1 MTWLL
6 ESARA
11 PLLMAVGQVVC
22 ALFFLWDSE
31 YSAGVSRARRL
42 AMALG
47 LLGYNTAVQ
56 TFLRV
61 SISGNPLAPMIPYI
75 LMTLTGYTLFSLLY
89 AGLPPRISLL
99 AGLLFLTADNSAWSL
114 INSISRMI
122 WNRNF
127 LYTGGKAERLIA
139 ALALW
144 LVELAILAIVRR
156 HLPPMH
162 SVSLSRSTLLLIALA
177 AVPFLTIRWFSSQL
191 PAENAKTFQFLITLC
206 FLWQLVLL
214 VGSVARESSERER
227 QLRRVLAA
235 QQQQFDFKLQSIEAV
250 NRKYHDMKNLLLY
263 LEKGQRDAPELRTLL
278 QEMAPFEALVSTGN
292 EAVDIILTEKLTQCQ
307 QEDICCVPY
316 VDGRMLSFVSP
327 LDLCTIFG
335 NALDNAIESCRAI
348 PAPENRH
355 ISVKTNLRGA
365 GLPQHVRRSA
375 RAGGRHAREHQAG
388 PRKPRIRPQEHPP
401 RHLQI
406 RRNGALRRRGAG
418 VRADPRAPRAGS
430 GGYGELAA
438 LNPALPLNM
447 ASESVT
453 INWKHCMP
461 ANPSIHTSIHKG

>member
-31 YSAGVSRARRL
+31 YRAGVSRARRL

-114 INSISRMI
+114 INSVSRMI
-122 WNRNF
+122 FSRNF
-127 LYTGGKAERLIA
+127 LYTGGKVERLLA
-139 ALALW
+139 ALELW

-156 HLPPMH
+156 HLPPLH
-162 SVSLSRSTLLLIALA
+162 SVFLSRRTLLLIALA

-191 PAENAKTFQFLITLC
+191 PAENAKTFQFCITLC

-214 VGSVARESSERER
+214 VGSVARESTEREQR
-227 QLRRVLAA
+227 AEQEMQRVLQA

-263 LEKGQRDAPELRTLL
+263 LEKGQRDAPELRSLM
-278 QEMAPFEALVSTGN
+278 QEMAPFETLVSTGN
-292 EAVDIILTEKLTQCQ
+292 EAVDIILTEKLTLCQ
-307 QEDICCVPY
+307 QEGICCVPY
-316 VDGRMLSFVSP
+316 VDGRMLDFVGP
-327 LDLCTIFG
+327 LDICTIFG
-335 NALDNAIESCRAI
+335 NALDNAIESCRRI
-348 PAPENRH
+348 DDPEGRH
-355 ISVKTNLRGA
+355 ISVKTN
-365 GLPQHVRRSA
+365 
-375 RAGGRHAREHQAG
+375 
-388 PRKPRIRPQEHPP
+388 
-401 RHLQI
+401 
-406 RRNGALRRRGAG
+406 RRGGCTVLVFRNTFAE
-418 VRADPRAPRAGS
+418 APVLQDGMPVSTKQDRENHGFGLKSIRFIVGKYDGQLHCQAEGR
-430 GGYGELAA
+430 EFVLT
-438 LNPALPLNM
+438 LLLPVPE
-447 ASESVT
+447 SESER
-453 INWKHCMP
+453 
-461 ANPSIHTSIHKG
+461 A

>member
-31 YSAGVSRARRL
+31 YRAGVSRARRL

-89 AGLPPRISLL
+89 AGLPPRTSLL

-144 LVELAILAIVRR
+144 LVELAILSIVRR
-156 HLPPMH
+156 HLPPLH
-162 SVSLSRSTLLLIALA
+162 SVFLSRRTLLLIALA

-191 PAENAKTFQFLITLC
+191 PAENTKTFQFCITLC

-214 VGSVARESSERER
+214 VGSVARESTEREQR
-227 QLRRVLAA
+227 AEQEMQRVLQA

-263 LEKGQRDAPELRTLL
+263 LEKGQRDAPELRSLM
-278 QEMAPFEALVSTGN
+278 QEMAPFETLVSTGN
-292 EAVDIILTEKLTQCQ
+292 EAVDIILTEKLTLCQ
-307 QEDICCVPY
+307 QEGICCVPY
-316 VDGRMLSFVSP
+316 VDGRMLDFVGP
-327 LDLCTIFG
+327 LDICTIFG
-335 NALDNAIESCRAI
+335 NALDNAIESCRRI
-348 PAPENRH
+348 DDPEGRH
-355 ISVKTNLRGA
+355 ISVKTNRLGGCTVLVFRNTFAEAPVLQDGMPVSTKQDRENHGF
-365 GLPQHVRRSA
+365 GLKSIRFIVGKYDGQLHCQA
-375 RAGGRHAREHQAG
+375 EGREFV
-388 PRKPRIRPQEHPP
+388 
-401 RHLQI
+401 LT
-406 RRNGALRRRGAG
+406 L
-418 VRADPRAPRAGS
+418 
-430 GGYGELAA
+430 L
-438 LNPALPLNM
+438 LPVPE
-447 ASESVT
+447 SESER
-453 INWKHCMP
+453 
-461 ANPSIHTSIHKG
+461 A

>member
-31 YSAGVSRARRL
+31 YRAGVSRARRL

-89 AGLPPRISLL
+89 AGLPPRTSLL

-156 HLPPMH
+156 HLPPLH

-355 ISVKTNLRGA
+355 ISVKTN
-365 GLPQHVRRSA
+365 
-375 RAGGRHAREHQAG
+375 
-388 PRKPRIRPQEHPP
+388 
-401 RHLQI
+401 
-406 RRNGALRRRGAG
+406 RRGGCVVLVFRNTFAVAPVLEGGMPVSTKQDRENHGFGLKSIRLVTCKYGGTVRCDAG
-418 VRADPRAPRAGS
+418 AQEFVLTLVLPVPDQADT
-430 GGYGELAA
+430 E
-438 LNPALPLNM
+438 NLP
-447 ASESVT
+447 
-453 INWKHCMP
+453 H
-461 ANPSIHTSIHKG
+461 

>member
-1 MTWLL
+1 M
-6 ESARA
+6 
-11 PLLMAVGQVVC
+11 
-22 ALFFLWDSE
+22 
-31 YSAGVSRARRL
+31 
-42 AMALG
+42 
-47 LLGYNTAVQ
+47 
-56 TFLRV
+56 
-61 SISGNPLAPMIPYI
+61 
-75 LMTLTGYTLFSLLY
+75 
-89 AGLPPRISLL
+89 
-99 AGLLFLTADNSAWSL
+99 
-114 INSISRMI
+114 
-122 WNRNF
+122 
-127 LYTGGKAERLIA
+127 
-139 ALALW
+139 
-144 LVELAILAIVRR
+144 ELAILAIVRR
-156 HLPPMH
+156 HLPPLG

-191 PAENAKTFQFLITLC
+191 PAENAKTFQFCITLC
-206 FLWQLVLL
+206 FLGQLVLL
-214 VGSVARESSERER
+214 VGSVAPESTERER

-292 EAVDIILTEKLTQCQ
+292 EAVDIILSEKLTQCQ
-307 QEDICCVPY
+307 QEGICCVPY
-316 VDGRMLSFVSP
+316 VDGRMLAFVAP

-365 GLPQHVRRSA
+365 GLPQHDRRSA

-388 PRKPRIRPQEHPP
+388 PRKPRLRPQEHPLC
-401 RHLQI
+401 RRQI
-406 RRNGALRRRGAG
+406 RRNGALRGGRAGVHADPCASRAGAG
-418 VRADPRAPRAGS
+418 GC
-430 GGYGELAA
+430 GELDAP
-438 LNPALPLNM
+438 NPALPLNM

-461 ANPSIHTSIHKG
+461 ANRHINP